1 MDDQA
6 ELRGFLTSRRARLS
20 PEEAGMAP
28 FPGLRRV
35 PGLRREE
42 VAYLAGI
49 SADYYT
55 RLERGRLHS
64 VSTEVLDAVS
74 RALSL
79 NEVEHDHFLS
89 LVQAVGH
96 TPLRPRRRRTR
107 LADDDGLLL
116 QRVVDAVDVPAY
128 IQNRQLDVLA
138 ANDVGWALFP
148 HAEDEMQRNGRP
160 FNLMRFQVLDP
171 RAQDFLVDWEESVIG
186 GVALLRDAAAR
197 ERDNTELFALIGEL
211 SSKSQLF
218 RTAWASHNVLRH
230 RRARKHYRHPVVG
243 ELHFES
249 ASFTLDN
256 DPSRT
261 LIVYSVEP
269 SSTTHDALRILGSLR
284 ADGPASRSSASDSQA
299 PSAQEHT

>member
-1 MDDQA
+1 M
-6 ELRGFLTSRRARLS
+6 T
-20 PEEAGMAP
+20 P

-64 VSTEVLDAVS
+64 VSSEVLDAVS
-74 RALSL
+74 RALRL

-89 LVQAVGH
+89 LIQALGPA
-96 TPLRPRRRRTR
+96 PLRPHRRRARP
-107 LADDDGLLL
+107 ADDDRLLL
-116 QRVVDAVDVPAY
+116 QRVVDAIEVPAY

-138 ANDVGWALFP
+138 ANDIGWALFP
-148 HAEDEMQRNGRP
+148 HAEDEMRRTGRP

-171 RAQDFLVDWEESVIG
+171 RAQDFLIDWEEAVIG
-186 GVALLRDAAAR
+186 GVALLRDASTR

-211 SSKSQLF
+211 SSKSELF
-218 RTAWASHNVLRH
+218 RTAWASHDVLRH
-230 RRARKHYRHPVVG
+230 RRARKRYHHPAVG

-249 ASFTLDN
+249 ASFLLDT
-256 DPSRT
+256 DPSRS

-269 SSTTHDALRILGSLR
+269 ASATDDALRILGSLR
-284 ADGPASRSSASDSQA
+284 AHDGASKTASSASPQA
-299 PSAQEHT
+299 SPSRENSSR